1 MHTGSTFL
9 SESTGDDDANIGS
22 KLHSGDLAG
31 LKKARSQTWIMKH
44 EIQDKEAGRRDLKA
58 LIPVPTTSLENYI
71 SQISNY
77 PVLSRKEEYDLA
89 MKYKIQRDLEAA
101 RKLITHN
108 LRFVIKI
115 SHEYKDYGMNIMD
128 LIQEG
133 NIGLM
138 KAVQRFDPTK
148 GYRLISYAVWWIR
161 AYIQNY
167 IIRTHSLIKLGT
179 TEAQRKL
186 FYKLRSTK
194 LRMGITDEK
203 PTSKQYRAIAK
214 ELKVPLKSVIE
225 MDQRM
230 SGKDLSLNASV
241 GRIGEKATYM
251 NFIEDQAASQEE
263 LISGIQEKE
272 KVEKH
277 LRTAVRS
284 LNEREHYIVRNRLLR
299 HDPLTL
305 DQLSK
310 ELKISKERVR
320 QIEKAALKKMRSY
333 LETRGVTT
341 PL

>member
-1 MHTGSTFL
+1 MEETEG
-9 SESTGDDDANIGS
+9 E
-22 KLHSGDLAG
+22 KKDLTR
-31 LKKARSQTWIMKH
+31 L
-44 EIQDKEAGRRDLKA
+44 L
-58 LIPVPTTSLENYI
+58 PVPTTSLEHYVA
-71 SQISNY
+71 QLSNY

-89 MKYKIQRDLEAA
+89 IKYKKDGDLEAA

-108 LRFVIKI
+108 LRFVIKV
-115 SHEYKDYGMNIMD
+115 SNEYKDYGISIMD

-167 IIRTHSLIKLGT
+167 IIRTYRLIKLGT

-194 LRMGITDEK
+194 LKMGITDETPAPNEYK
-203 PTSKQYRAIAK
+203 AIAK
-214 ELKVPLKSVIE
+214 ELKVPLESVIE

-230 SGKDLSLNASV
+230 TTGDVSLNALVS
-241 GRIGEKATYM
+241 RTGEKATYM
-251 NFIEDQAASQEE
+251 DFIEDQAVSQEE
-263 LISGIQEKE
+263 LISSIEEKE
-272 KVEKH
+272 KVKKN
-277 LRTAVRS
+277 LKIAVKS
-284 LNEREHYIVRNRLLR
+284 LNDREQFIIKNRLLR
-299 HDPLTL
+299 HKPLTL
-305 DQLSK
+305 DELSK

-320 QIEKAALKKMRSY
+320 QIEKSALKKMKEF
-333 LETRGVTT
+333 LETRGITS